1 MATAR
6 QANEGEFFE
15 SLNECCSVRCPQRN
29 TSHCRCK
36 VRWGQRTLQLDKRK
50 SRQAVSWN
58 SQPWVVAKV

>member
-36 VRWGQRTLQLDKRK
+36 VR
-50 SRQAVSWN
+50 
-58 SQPWVVAKV
+58 